1 MRLLLLVLFLT
12 SQFEITTVNMSKVYV
27 FGGTGGIG
35 SQVIRELLEK
45 NVQVTALVRDPSKA
59 EQMFGTSSNLTLVQ
73 GDYKNLDG
81 YKSSIAGH
89 ERLFLLVHADGMAG
103 IKVNLATIAYA
114 AGVKQIIDISS
125 AAVCGPWRSSLIA
138 TTHYDSEVGLLNI
151 PNRGKIVTL
160 RPNQFFSNHL
170 FSDDK
175 TIRAKNEIYG
185 SVAADKGV
193 HWVSRTDVA
202 RVAVNVLTDPIEKHD
217 DCVYDLTAVK
227 YSGNERAAI
236 ISKVLGKEIK
246 YVEVPYEQRYK
257 IYTDIVRLPHK
268 VAIGLV
274 SFDDLFSPVNPAL
287 PILLGRPVESL
298 DVWFEANKE
307 KFL

>member
-1 MRLLLLVLFLT
+1 
-12 SQFEITTVNMSKVYV
+12 MSKVYV
-27 FGGTGGIG
+27 IGGTGGIG
-35 SQVIRELLEK
+35 AQVIKELLEK

-59 EQMFGTSSNLTLVQ
+59 EQMFGKSSNLALVQ
-73 GDYKNLDG
+73 GDYNNLDG

-89 ERLFLLVHADGMAG
+89 ERLFLLVHSFDDMAG
-103 IKVNLATIAYA
+103 IKVNLSTIAYA
-114 AGVKQIIDISS
+114 AGVKQIIDVSS
-125 AAVCGPWRSSLIA
+125 VSVCGPWRATLIA
-138 TTHYDSEVGLLNI
+138 AEHYDSEVGILNI

-185 SVAADKGV
+185 SVDGDQGL
-193 HWVSRTDVA
+193 HWVSPNDIA
-202 RVAVNVLTDPIEKHD
+202 HLAANVLTDSIEKHD
-217 DCVYDLTAVK
+217 DCVYDLTTVK

-236 ISKVLGKEIK
+236 ISKVLGKEVK
-246 YVEVPYEQRYK
+246 YVQVPYEQRYK
-257 IYTDIVRLPHK
+257 IMTEVVHMPHK

-274 SFDDLFSPVNPAL
+274 SFDDFVSPVNPAL
-287 PILLGRPVESL
+287 PILLGRPVEGL